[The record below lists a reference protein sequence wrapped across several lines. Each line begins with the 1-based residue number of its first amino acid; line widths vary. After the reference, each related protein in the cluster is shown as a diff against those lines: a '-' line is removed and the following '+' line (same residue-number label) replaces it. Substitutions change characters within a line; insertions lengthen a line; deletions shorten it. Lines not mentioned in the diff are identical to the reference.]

1 MRCRLLFT
9 MLIFFELIC
18 SCDKPNSSK
27 EHRWNKLDEV
37 KLDFYSVNADK
48 FGVRYDSRGKPNKN
62 DSVALLSCNAVLVK
76 DYSFISKDTSRYF
89 FEWQDNE
96 GKPLSGIPGDWFFSG
111 LVYKNDTLIGAS
123 FENITVDF
131 RGYNYEENVAFKE
144 GLKQNKRHLNRWL
157 YWYAKH
163 KKLL

>member
-1 MRCRLLFT
+1 MRCRLLST
-9 MLIFFELIC
+9 MLIFIELIC

-27 EHRWNKLDEV
+27 ERRCNKLDEV
-37 KLDFYSVNADK
+37 KLDFYAVNADK
-48 FGVRYDSRGKPNKN
+48 FGVRYDSRGKPNRN
-62 DSVALLSCNAVLVK
+62 DTVSLLSCSAVLDK
-76 DYSFISKDTSRYF
+76 GHSFFSKDTSTYF
-89 FEWQDNE
+89 FEWQDNG

-131 RGYNYEENVAFKE
+131 RGYTYEENVAFKE

>member
-1 MRCRLLFT
+1 MRCRLLST
-9 MLIFFELIC
+9 ILIFIELIC

-27 EHRWNKLDEV
+27 ERRWNKLDEV
-37 KLDFYSVNADK
+37 KLDFYTVNADK
-48 FGVRYDSRGKPNKN
+48 FGVRYDSRGKPNRN
-62 DSVALLSCNAVLVK
+62 DTVALLSCNAVLIK
-76 DYSFISKDTSRYF
+76 KYSFISKDSSHYF
-89 FEWQDNE
+89 FKWQDKG

-131 RGYNYEENVAFKE
+131 RGYTYEGNVALKE

-157 YWYAKH
+157 YQYAKH